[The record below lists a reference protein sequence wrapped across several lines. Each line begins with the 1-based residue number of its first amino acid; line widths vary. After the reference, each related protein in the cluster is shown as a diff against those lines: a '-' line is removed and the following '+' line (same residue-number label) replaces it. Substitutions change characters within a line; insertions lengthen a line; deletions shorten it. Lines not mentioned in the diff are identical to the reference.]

1 MDINTNITINQIIES
16 FIYFTANVSTFWIL
30 FRQWLRFSVKKTLGL
45 AAIFVFIDVASA
57 LLLSFGSGW
66 ILSIIFL
73 VDAAAEIQL
82 VKWGYRRKACI
93 LYEVQCLLFNILGI
107 AIIAVLT
114 AFYGILMGEDS
125 QTWFLDETATQADYI
140 IKYIGMIIGYVVS
153 FLITKKCISLLEY
166 LTEKEVWLFS
176 VGLVGLHMLFTFV
189 TRTFMEDSSQYMSGL
204 FVTLYG
210 IFNVGMALLG
220 VLTLILPLLRLRRE
234 NWKLRTQM
242 EEQYVYYRKV
252 METQQMLR
260 EIRHDLKNRLVVEAV
275 AGAKPESERKSEI
288 YVEKTKKHLT

>member
-16 FIYFTANVSTFWIL
+16 FIYFTATVSTFWIL

-45 AAIFVFIDVASA
+45 AAIFVFIDDASA

-176 VGLVGLHMLFTFV
+176 VGLVGLHVLFTFV
-189 TRTFMEDSSQYMSGL
+189 TRTFMEDSSQYISGL

-288 YVEKTKKHLT
+288 YVEKRKNT

>member
-1 MDINTNITINQIIES
+1 MDINTDITINQIIES

-45 AAIFVFIDVASA
+45 AAIFVFIDDASA

-189 TRTFMEDSSQYMSGL
+189 TRIFMEDSSQYMSGL

-288 YVEKTKKHLT
+288 YVEKRKNT

>member
-45 AAIFVFIDVASA
+45 AAIFVFIDDASA

-176 VGLVGLHMLFTFV
+176 VGLVGLHVLFTFV

-275 AGAKPESERKSEI
+275 AGAKSESERKSEI

>member
-275 AGAKPESERKSEI
+275 AGAKPESERKNEI